1 MLCYVII
8 VVVVARHFDVLH
20 QHPFLVS
27 RDLRVQ
33 AEAPETAP
41 VFEQDDKHWPWCPSY
56 LTQSRLRRH
65 FFLLQAAVA
74 PALPCNFKE
83 SPGEVHDEEEEEEEE
98 KTSTPG
104 LPHVLIHQAW
114 HRLQGVG
121 SDVNYA
127 AWCSF
132 RSRTSGGLA
141 WWSHRRFVWLRRAP
155 PLVVISFYNQHMQI
169 KNGQP
174 INHGGAAEY
183 WVAAA
188 SKHHRVNSPSDTQ
201 RRMRAYSV
209 RDTLKPSNFHLHS
222 SRLIGSGVISARSP
236 GQLFHSLSVQRGN

>member
-1 MLCYVII
+1 MLCNNCGGGG
-8 VVVVARHFDVLH
+8 
-20 QHPFLVS
+20 
-27 RDLRVQ
+27 Q
-33 AEAPETAP
+33 AL
-41 VFEQDDKHWPWCPSY
+41 WCPSSASVSV
-56 LTQSRLRRH
+56 LQGASSAGRGPRNSPPSLNKMTGIDHDAHLIWHRADRGDIFSSCRQLRLERCR
-65 FFLLQAAVA
+65 ATS
-74 PALPCNFKE
+74 KK
-83 SPGEVHDEEEEEEEE
+83 SPGEVHDEEEEE

-114 HRLQGVG
+114 RRLQGVG
-121 SDVNYA
+121 SDVN
-127 AWCSF
+127 WCSF

-169 KNGQP
+169 RNGQP
-174 INHGGAAEY
+174 ISHGGAAEY

-201 RRMRAYSV
+201 GRLRANSV

-222 SRLIGSGVISARSP
+222 SRLIGSGVFSARSP